1 MEQAKDLTYGV
12 LKDRLLGAFSKISE
26 QGANAG
32 GPFGGTMSVVKTSWV
47 LPVIAIIVTIALIVI
62 IVLVVNTHRAAV
74 GKEVL
79 KGPTDLFDPKS
90 VVVVSRQDASK
101 QMKGSYTLSFYA
113 RIDAV
118 PDMRASVTLLTYAG
132 TWALEYNPAEE
143 QMLWNFGQT
152 PDSGLPFGSAEVVK
166 VGGATLQRWNQYV
179 IAVEG
184 RSVDFY
190 INGVLVK
197 SHLLDNVTPAP
208 VGSITIVPKNVM
220 GQIAVAQ
227 LWSRR
232 LTTTEVA
239 TNYTD
244 TSDSQGQPFLGS
256 ALMKTIG
263 AFKLPNLFCPGG
275 NCDSA
280 TPTAS
285 PSQIWEFPYA

>member
-1 MEQAKDLTYGV
+1 MDQ
-12 LKDRLLGAFSKISE
+12 LKGAFSALTT
-26 QGANAG
+26 GGNTG
-32 GPFGGTMSVVKTSWV
+32 GPFSAATNVVKTSWV
-47 LPVIAIIVTIALIVI
+47 LPVVAGIVAIALIVI
-62 IVLVVNTHRAAV
+62 IVLVVVRHRAAV

-90 VVVVSRQDASK
+90 VVVVSRQDATK

-118 PDMRASVTLLTYAG
+118 PDMRSSVPLLTWPGAWSLG
-132 TWALEYNPAEE
+132 YNPAEE
-143 QMLWNFGQT
+143 QFLWNFSQT
-152 PDSGLPFGSAEVVK
+152 PDSGQLFNAAEAVT

-190 INGVLVK
+190 VNGALVH
-197 SHLLDNVTPAP
+197 STLLNNVITAP
-208 VGSITIVPKNVM
+208 TGSITVVPKNVM
-220 GQIAVAQ
+220 GQLALVQ

-244 TSDSQGQPFLGS
+244 TSDSQGQPYLGM
-256 ALMKTIG
+256 AFMKTLG
-263 AFKLPNLFCPGG
+263 NLKLPNLFCPGG
-275 NCDSA
+275 NCESA
-280 TPTAS
+280 TPTAA